1 MVQSTSIFSTV
12 QWSLSA
18 VLISAVCAQ
27 AALAG
32 PDFDEGTDA
41 GGLPPTSKTVG
52 SSSSRPVN
60 RISGS
65 TSISALT
72 GDGDRVD
79 MFLARTGTDLAQFK
93 FIGPSWAAR
102 LTLFKKDTVTC
113 ATSNLSVTVGRPICT
128 VAKAAVGQE
137 FPVLSGAATVIG
149 VTGGSLGP
157 LSDYLQPNSDYY
169 IAVSGV
175 TNRPLC
181 DTNPCSSST
190 ADDSDVFA
198 FATGFGQFL
207 VSENIRTTYRIA
219 RWLDPDGEAT
229 GAYAMDITGT
239 FTSPAST
246 CREVFEVVGSPVES
260 AFDFGFAPAAPA
272 GTTAV
277 PCAPGYTVSRQFFY
291 KWSPQ
296 CSGLA
301 EVTTCGLT
309 GADSA
314 IEVFEVDACSGDT
327 CAAAATSPIACND
340 QCGTGNSSRV
350 TFTATAGSTYLVRLT
365 RLVAGGVQSGTI
377 RFSCSAAPPSAD
389 LTGDGLVNGAD
400 LAVLLGRWGT
410 SGN

>member
-1 MVQSTSIFSTV
+1 V
-12 QWSLSA
+12 
-18 VLISAVCAQ
+18 
-27 AALAG
+27 
-32 PDFDEGTDA
+32 E
-41 GGLPPTSKTVG
+41 
-52 SSSSRPVN
+52 
-60 RISGS
+60 RINGS
-65 TSISALT
+65 TSVSALT

-79 MFLARTGTDLAQFK
+79 MFLVRTGTDLAQFK
-93 FIGPSWAAR
+93 FIGPSWGAR
-102 LTLFKKDTVTC
+102 LTMFKKDTQTC
-113 ATSNLSVTVGRPICT
+113 ASSGLSVTVGRPICT

-137 FPVLSGAATVIG
+137 FPVLNGSATVIG
-149 VTGGSLGP
+149 VTGGSLGL
-157 LSDYLQPNSDYY
+157 LSAYLQPNSDYY
-169 IAVSGV
+169 VAVSGV
-175 TNRPLC
+175 TNRPFC
-181 DTNPCSSST
+181 DNNPCSSST
-190 ADDSDVFA
+190 ADDVDVFS

-207 VSENIRTTYRIA
+207 ASDNARASFRIA

-239 FTSPAST
+239 FTAPAST

-272 GTTAV
+272 GTTIV
-277 PCAPGYTVSRQFFY
+277 SCAPTFTVSRQFFFT
-291 KWSPQ
+291 WSPQ

-309 GADSA
+309 AADSA
-314 IEVFEVDACSGDT
+314 IEVFEVDACSLDT
-327 CAAAATSPIACND
+327 CAAAATTPIACND

-377 RFSCSAAPPSAD
+377 RFSCAAAQPSAD

-410 SGN
+410 AGN